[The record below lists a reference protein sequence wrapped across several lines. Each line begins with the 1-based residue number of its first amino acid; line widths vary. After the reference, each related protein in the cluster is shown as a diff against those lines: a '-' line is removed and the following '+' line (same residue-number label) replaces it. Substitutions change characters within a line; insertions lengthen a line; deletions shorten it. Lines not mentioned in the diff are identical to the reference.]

1 MPLQINGYDVEKFK
15 QYLPTS
21 KHYAKIKELENANF
35 QLSYERTYDGKYF
48 TEHLVT
54 PREYYYHP
62 RLTLCSLY
70 YIDFLAEA
78 DPDKIV
84 DIGCGMNIWKQF
96 YPNVCGIDPSH
107 PSADIVDF
115 FNEDFVARNKDAFE
129 SAFTIGGLIF
139 SSLIN
144 LEHLMQMFIDVI
156 KPGGR
161 GYMSFNI
168 ARMCGHYTTKED
180 YLEIF
185 AKESPSTEE
194 ISAYCDSVITKLPVK
209 LLVVDN
215 LILERYNEYMDGNLR
230 IVFEKP

>member
-1 MPLQINGYDVEKFK
+1 MNVNGYDPQQFIDK
-15 QYLPTS
+15 LPMT
-21 KHYAKIKELENANF
+21 KYYDKIKELERANF
-35 QLSYERTYDGKYF
+35 KLSYERTYDGKHF
-48 TEHLVT
+48 TGHLVT
-54 PREYYYHP
+54 PREYYYYP

-70 YIDFLAEA
+70 YIDHLAETN
-78 DPDKIV
+78 PDKIV

-96 YPNVCGIDPSH
+96 YPNISGIDPSH
-107 PSADIVDF
+107 PSADIVDL
-115 FNEDFVARNKDAFE
+115 FNEDFVERNKDTFE

-144 LEHLMQMFIDVI
+144 LEHLMQMFIGVI

-180 YLEIF
+180 YQKIF
-185 AKESPSTEE
+185 DKTSPSTEE
-194 ISAYCDSVITKLPVK
+194 ISMYCDSIITKLPVK

-215 LILERYNEYMDGNLR
+215 LILERYNDYMDGNLR
-230 IVFEKP
+230 IVFEKS